1 MQKATI
7 YFKSGN
13 KVTLKVIKCEIKIV
27 DCKKIMDFKPVD
39 KIAWMFDVEQIECII
54 RRKCWF

>member
-27 DCKKIMDFKPVD
+27 DGKKTMDFEPVE
-39 KIAWMFDVEQIECII
+39 IGRAHV
-54 RRKCWF
+54 